1 MKKKSNFKILPQ
13 VLVLIV
19 FVLLACSCNNP
30 VSAPVAGSD
39 STAADKDGFVQIF
52 DGKTFSG
59 WAGDSSVWKID
70 SGSFVGEVTPEKQL
84 KANTFLIWQGG
95 RPADFEFRAEY
106 RISPD
111 GNSGVNYRSEGLKD
125 IPYALKGYQADIDGA
140 NQYTGQNYEE
150 RGRGFLALR
159 GQQVRLEPN
168 TKPVITDSVGN
179 SDSLKALIKNNDWN
193 KIYLVVKGNRMKHYI
208 NDVLMSDV
216 TDNDTTNRKFEG
228 LLGLQVHVLPHMRV
242 EYRNIRYKK
251 D

>member
-39 STAADKDGFVQIF
+39 STATDKDGFVQIF

-179 SDSLKALIKNNDWN
+179 SDSLKALIKNT
-193 KIYLVVKGNRMKHYI
+193 IG
-208 NDVLMSDV
+208 SP
-216 TDNDTTNRKFEG
+216 G
-228 LLGLQVHVLPHMRV
+228 LRV
-242 EYRNIRYKK
+242 SRILC
-251 D
+251 